1 LQEAVMMFE
10 EGGDI
15 QTIDKALLDFG
26 MPMGPFTLIDTVG
39 VDVGGS
45 VSVILN
51 DAYGDRIKPSSIMQ
65 KMIEKQY
72 LGKKTKLGFYDYSEK
87 KPVLN
92 PKIIEFQNGSALMGR
107 DAIVNRAMLIMI
119 NEASRCLEENVIDNP
134 RYLDMAM
141 VMGTGFPAFRG
152 GLMRYADELGADKIV
167 KSLNELQVV
176 HGDRF
181 TPSQLLLD
189 MQKDNTTFYGG
200 VS

>member
-1 LQEAVMMFE
+1 
-10 EGGDI
+10 
-15 QTIDKALLDFG
+15 
-26 MPMGPFTLIDTVG
+26 
-39 VDVGGS
+39 
-45 VSVILN
+45 
-51 DAYGDRIKPSSIMQ
+51 
-65 KMIEKQY
+65 
-72 LGKKTKLGFYDYSEK
+72 
-87 KPVLN
+87 
-92 PKIIEFQNGSALMGR
+92 MGR
-107 DAIVNRAMLIMI
+107 DAIVNRAMLVMI
-119 NEASRCLEENVIDNP
+119 NEASRCLEEDVIDNP